1 MKVKRAGKSCRQA
14 PTGWA
19 RPWSIRPRPP
29 TVKKKIAK
37 KTTNKTK
44 TPKFGTRETSVH
56 YTKRQNVSYHYLV

>member
-19 RPWSIRPRPP
+19 RPWSIRPRPL

-37 KTTNKTK
+37 RKKKLSVKSKPPYITGRGKTFLTTTLFK
-44 TPKFGTRETSVH
+44 
-56 YTKRQNVSYHYLV
+56 YY